1 MARTAWEY
9 SHCARNSCQFA
20 GSVVQFSVARLTGAV
35 KPQNVASSNEQNKCD
50 EREHEGR
57 ASAAQCDREG
67 ENGQKR
73 ERYDEAHDPPVIVV
87 ALNGEVVLCAQ
98 ADIVG

>member
-1 MARTAWEY
+1 GTAWEY

-20 GSVVQFSVARLTGAV
+20 GQRGPVLGGAIDRRGEGPERG
-35 KPQNVASSNEQNKCD
+35 KFANEQNKCD

-87 ALNGEVVLCAQ
+87 ALNGEVVLRAQ
-98 ADIVG
+98 ADLVG